1 MRFRV
6 DAVPAEDFAKWVDA
20 ARGAGPEL
28 DAQAYAELAKPSKA
42 VAPATY
48 RAVTP
53 DLFNDIS
60 QAAQK

>member
-20 ARGAGPEL
+20 ARGASRLL

-42 VAPATY
+42 VVPFNY
-48 RAVTP
+48 GAVAP
-53 DLFNDIS
+53 DLFNV
-60 QAAQK
+60 ALGAGK